1 MFDLWEAVRVPGV
14 YLKSGSAYVA
24 MKEATF
30 AKEDEL
36 QALIADIPRFSP
48 TRSRAN
54 RPCCW

>member
-36 QALIADIPRFSP
+36 QALIADNPESGIS
-48 TRSRAN
+48 T
-54 RPCCW
+54 